1 MPAAPQPEIDPQRK
15 TCYNRNIHKSHV
27 LESFTGG
34 TAMKHLKKTLC
45 LLLAAVMLLALGVP
59 AMATGEVP
67 VDAAHF
73 PDQALRTYVT
83 DYCDTNKDNKL
94 SAAEC
99 EAVQCIDLFEM
110 KITKVA
116 DMTGIEHFTNLH
128 ELIACNNQIA
138 TLDLSGMTKLEKLDV
153 SGCGKLQ
160 SLKLAGCSALTQ
172 LDASSCALTVL
183 DLTGCSALKTVACS
197 YNALTALDVS
207 AAEKL
212 TTLECS
218 ANRLTVLDLSGH
230 KALKVLTCSLNSLTK
245 LDLTGCTALE
255 SLDCSDNALAALDL
269 SGCTALNATA
279 QGDGKAENPILSP
292 QYLPEQTGAVTD
304 GGKCTVYFDVIVGK
318 DNLGSITRVP
328 DANYDKQTGAAVY
341 AKTPDYFAYS
351 YDTGR
356 KGLPAMT
363 VYFEMQGLTSG
374 VALDE
379 KAFPDAA
386 FRTLLAETVD
396 GNGDSLLSTLETRR
410 VSELNCSGLG
420 IADLTGIEHF
430 TQLVALNCENNE
442 LTALDVSSNKLLSEI
457 YCGGNRLATLDL
469 TGLPIKDAE
478 TDTGHMQ
485 KLTGSYT
492 LSGTE
497 NGVGLFDLSQIVGK
511 DNIGSITEV
520 KGAAYDKKTGIAR
533 YSAAVETPSYTYST
547 GSSAVSLTV
556 EFALDLSKLPKTPFE
571 DVKAG
576 AWYFDAVLEA
586 FRDEL
591 MVGMSETEFSPG
603 APMTR
608 AMLVAVLHRLA
619 GSPSV
624 SGKMPFTD
632 VASGTWY
639 HDAVLWAS
647 QNGIVAGMS
656 ETTFAPQENIT
667 REQIVAIFSR
677 YTAKFSPDKTEAAAE
692 LTGFADSASVSD
704 WALDD
709 MKWAVAYKVING
721 SPSAGKLYL
730 NPQGNAT
737 RAEVATILMQ
747 YRAL

>member
-1 MPAAPQPEIDPQRK
+1 
-15 TCYNRNIHKSHV
+15 
-27 LESFTGG
+27 
-34 TAMKHLKKTLC
+34 MKHLKKTLC

-59 AMATGEVP
+59 AMAAGEVP

-128 ELIACNNQIA
+128 ELIACGNQITA
-138 TLDLSGMTKLEKLDV
+138 LDLSGMTKLEKLDV

-172 LDASSCALTVL
+172 LDASSCALTV
-183 DLTGCSALKTVACS
+183 
-197 YNALTALDVS
+197 
-207 AAEKL
+207 
-212 TTLECS
+212 
-218 ANRLTVLDLSGH
+218 
-230 KALKVLTCSLNSLTK
+230 

-318 DNLGSITRVP
+318 DNLGSITRVL
-328 DANYDKQTGAAVY
+328 DANYDKQTGEAEFT
-341 AKTPDYFAYS
+341 KTPDYFTYS

-356 KGLPAMT
+356 KGLPAMS
-363 VYFEMQGLTSG
+363 VYFEMQNLTRG

-379 KAFPDAA
+379 KAFPDEA
-386 FRTLLAETVD
+386 FRALLAETVD

-430 TQLVALNCENNE
+430 TQLVALSCENNE
-442 LTALDVSSNKLLSEI
+442 LTALDVSKNTHLSEI

-511 DNIGSITEV
+511 EHIGSITEV

-533 YSAAVETPSYTYST
+533 YSAAVETPST

-639 HDAVLWAS
+639 YDAVLWAS

-704 WALDD
+704 WALGD

>member
-1 MPAAPQPEIDPQRK
+1 
-15 TCYNRNIHKSHV
+15 
-27 LESFTGG
+27 
-34 TAMKHLKKTLC
+34 MKHLKKAFC

-59 AMATGEVP
+59 AMAADEIP
-67 VDAAHF
+67 VDAEHF

-160 SLKLAGCSALTQ
+160 SLKLAGCSALMQ

-218 ANRLTVLDLSGH
+218 ANRLTALDLSGH

-255 SLDCSDNALAALDL
+255 SLDCSGNALTTLDL

-292 QYLPEQTGAVTD
+292 QYLPEQTGAVVD
-304 GGKCTVYFDVIVGK
+304 KEQCTVYLDAIVGK
-318 DNLGSITRVP
+318 DNLGSVARVP

-374 VALDE
+374 VTLDE

-386 FRTLLAETVD
+386 FRTLLADTADVN
-396 GNGDSLLSTLETRR
+396 GNGQLSTLELRH
-410 VSELNCSGLG
+410 VSELNCSNLG

-430 TQLVALNCENNE
+430 TELAALNCENNQ
-442 LTALDVSSNKLLSEI
+442 LTALDVSKNTHLSEI
-457 YCGGNRLATLDL
+457 YCGGNQLATLDL

-478 TDTGHMQ
+478 TDTGHVQ
-485 KLTGSYT
+485 KLPGSYALT
-492 LSGTE
+492 GTE

-511 DNIGSITEV
+511 DNIGNITAV
-520 KGAAYDKKTGIAR
+520 KGGTYDKKTGIAR
-533 YSAAVETPSYTYST
+533 YSAAVEKPSYTYAT
-547 GSSAVSLTV
+547 GSNAVSLTV
-556 EFALDLSKLPKTPFE
+556 EFTLDMSKLPKSPFT
-571 DVKAG
+571 DVTAG
-576 AWYFDAVLEA
+576 AWYYAYGKG
-586 FRDEL
+586 L
-591 MVGMSETEFSPG
+591 MVGTSDTAFGPDM
-603 APMTR
+603 PMTR

-632 VASGTWY
+632 VEADTWY
-639 HDAVLWAS
+639 TEAVLWAY
-647 QNGIVAGMS
+647 QNGIVAGTS
-656 ETTFAPQENIT
+656 DTTFAPQSNIT

-677 YTAKFSPDKTEAAAE
+677 YTAKFAPDKAKAAAE
-692 LTGFADSASVSD
+692 LTAFADSASVSD
-704 WALDD
+704 WAVND
-709 MKWAVAYKVING
+709 MKWAVAQKIISG
-721 SPSAGKLYL
+721 SENAGKFYL
-730 NPQGNAT
+730 LPQDNAS
-737 RAEVATILMQ
+737 RAQVATILMQ
-747 YRAL
+747 YCAL

>member
-1 MPAAPQPEIDPQRK
+1 
-15 TCYNRNIHKSHV
+15 
-27 LESFTGG
+27 
-34 TAMKHLKKTLC
+34 MKHLKKTLC
-45 LLLAAVMLLALGVP
+45 LLLAVMMLLALGVP

-67 VDAAHF
+67 VDAEHF

-116 DMTGIEHFTNLH
+116 DMTGIKHFTNLH
-128 ELIACNNQIA
+128 ELIACGNQITA
-138 TLDLSGMTKLEKLDV
+138 LDLSGMAKLEKLDV

-183 DLTGCSALKTVACS
+183 DLSGCSALKTVACS
-197 YNALTALDVS
+197 YNALMALDVS

-218 ANRLTVLDLSGH
+218 ANRLTALDLSGH

-279 QGDGKAENPILSP
+279 QGDGKTENPILSP

-318 DNLGSITRVP
+318 DNLGSITRVL
-328 DANYDKQTGAAVY
+328 DANYDKQTGEAEF
-341 AKTPDYFAYS
+341 AKTPDYFTYS

-356 KGLPAMT
+356 KGLPAMS
-363 VYFEMQGLTSG
+363 VYFEMQNLTRG
-374 VALDE
+374 ITLDE
-379 KAFPDAA
+379 KNFPDAA
-386 FRTLLAETVD
+386 FRTLLADTADV
-396 GNGDSLLSTLETRR
+396 NGDGQLSTLELRH
-410 VSELNCSGLG
+410 VSELNCSNLG

-469 TGLPIKDAE
+469 TGLPIKDAD
-478 TDTGHMQ
+478 TDTGHVQ

-511 DNIGSITEV
+511 EHIGSITEV
-520 KGAAYDKKTGIAR
+520 KGAAYDKETGIAR

-639 HDAVLWAS
+639 YDAVLWAN

-721 SPSAGKLYL
+721 SP

>member
-1 MPAAPQPEIDPQRK
+1 
-15 TCYNRNIHKSHV
+15 
-27 LESFTGG
+27 
-34 TAMKHLKKTLC
+34 MKHLKKTLC
-45 LLLAAVMLLALGVP
+45 LLLAVMMLLALGVP
-59 AMATGEVP
+59 AMAAGEIP
-67 VDAAHF
+67 VDAKHF

-172 LDASSCALTVL
+172 LDASSCALTAL

-207 AAEKL
+207 TAEKL

-218 ANRLTVLDLSGH
+218 ANRLTALDLSGH
-230 KALKVLTCSLNSLTK
+230 KELKVLTCSLNALTK

-279 QGDGKAENPILSP
+279 QGDGKTENPILSP
-292 QYLPEQTGAVTD
+292 QYLPEQTGTVTD

-318 DNLGSITRVP
+318 DNLGSITRVL
-328 DANYDKQTGAAVY
+328 DANYDKQTGEAEF
-341 AKTPDYFAYS
+341 AKTPDYFTYS

-356 KGLPAMT
+356 KGQPAMS
-363 VYFEMQGLTSG
+363 VYFEMQNLTRG
-374 VALDE
+374 VTLDE
-379 KAFPDAA
+379 KNFPDEA
-386 FRTLLAETVD
+386 FRALLAETVD

-442 LTALDVSSNKLLSEI
+442 LTALDVSKNTHLSEI

-478 TDTGHMQ
+478 TDTGHVQ
-485 KLTGSYT
+485 KLPGSYT

-511 DNIGSITEV
+511 EHIGSITEV
-520 KGAAYDKKTGIAR
+520 KGAAYDKETGIAR

-639 HDAVLWAS
+639 YDAVLWAS

>member
-1 MPAAPQPEIDPQRK
+1 
-15 TCYNRNIHKSHV
+15 
-27 LESFTGG
+27 
-34 TAMKHLKKTLC
+34 MKHLKKAFC

-59 AMATGEVP
+59 AMAAGEIP
-67 VDAAHF
+67 VDAEHF

-153 SGCGKLQ
+153 SGCVKLQ
-160 SLKLAGCSALTQ
+160 SLKLAGCSALMQ
-172 LDASSCALTVL
+172 LDASSCALTTL

-207 AAEKL
+207 ASEKL

-218 ANRLTVLDLSGH
+218 ANRLTALDLSGH

-255 SLDCSDNALAALDL
+255 SLDCSDNALTALDL

-292 QYLPEQTGAVTD
+292 QYLPEQTGAVVD
-304 GGKCTVYFDVIVGK
+304 KEQCTVYLDAIVGK
-318 DNLGSITRVP
+318 DNLGSVARVP

-341 AKTPDYFAYS
+341 AKTPDYFSYS

-386 FRTLLAETVD
+386 FRTLLADTADVK
-396 GNGDSLLSTLETRR
+396 GGGKLSTLELRH
-410 VSELNCSGLG
+410 VSELNCSNLG

-430 TQLVALNCENNE
+430 TELAALNCENNK
-442 LTALDVSSNKLLSEI
+442 LTALDVSKNTHLSEI
-457 YCGGNRLATLDL
+457 YCGGNQLATLDL

-478 TDTGHMQ
+478 TDTGHVQ
-485 KLTGSYT
+485 KLPGSYALT
-492 LSGTE
+492 GAE

-520 KGAAYDKKTGIAR
+520 KGRPASRATAPPSKSRATPTPPAAMPCR
-533 YSAAVETPSYTYST
+533 SRWSSRST
-547 GSSAVSLTV
+547 
-556 EFALDLSKLPKTPFE
+556 
-571 DVKAG
+571 
-576 AWYFDAVLEA
+576 
-586 FRDEL
+586 
-591 MVGMSETEFSPG
+591 
-603 APMTR
+603 
-608 AMLVAVLHRLA
+608 
-619 GSPSV
+619 
-624 SGKMPFTD
+624 
-632 VASGTWY
+632 
-639 HDAVLWAS
+639 
-647 QNGIVAGMS
+647 
-656 ETTFAPQENIT
+656 
-667 REQIVAIFSR
+667 
-677 YTAKFSPDKTEAAAE
+677 
-692 LTGFADSASVSD
+692 
-704 WALDD
+704 
-709 MKWAVAYKVING
+709 
-721 SPSAGKLYL
+721 
-730 NPQGNAT
+730 
-737 RAEVATILMQ
+737 
-747 YRAL
+747 

>member
-1 MPAAPQPEIDPQRK
+1 
-15 TCYNRNIHKSHV
+15 
-27 LESFTGG
+27 
-34 TAMKHLKKTLC
+34 MKHLKKTLC
-45 LLLAAVMLLALGVP
+45 LLLAVMMLLALGVP
-59 AMATGEVP
+59 AMAAGEIP
-67 VDAAHF
+67 VDAEHF

-172 LDASSCALTVL
+172 LDASSCALTTL

-218 ANRLTVLDLSGH
+218 ANRLTALDLSGH
-230 KALKVLTCSLNSLTK
+230 KELKVLTCSLNALTK
-245 LDLTGCTALE
+245 LDLTGCAALE

-318 DNLGSITRVP
+318 DNLGSITRVL
-328 DANYDKQTGAAVY
+328 DANYDKQTGEAEF
-341 AKTPDYFAYS
+341 AKTPDYFTYS

-356 KGLPAMT
+356 KGLPAMS
-363 VYFEMQGLTSG
+363 VYFEMQNLTRG
-374 VALDE
+374 VTLDE
-379 KAFPDAA
+379 KNFPDEA
-386 FRTLLAETVD
+386 FRALLAETVD

-430 TQLVALNCENNE
+430 TQLVALNCESNE
-442 LTALDVSSNKLLSEI
+442 LTALDVSKNTHLSEI

-478 TDTGHMQ
+478 TDTGHVQ

-492 LSGTE
+492 LSDTE

-511 DNIGSITEV
+511 ERIGSITEV
-520 KGAAYDKKTGIAR
+520 KGAAYDKETGIAR

-619 GSPSV
+619 GNPSV
-624 SGKMPFTD
+624 SGKMPFAD

>member
-1 MPAAPQPEIDPQRK
+1 
-15 TCYNRNIHKSHV
+15 
-27 LESFTGG
+27 
-34 TAMKHLKKTLC
+34 MKHLKKTLC
-45 LLLAAVMLLALGVP
+45 LLLAVMMLLALGVP
-59 AMATGEVP
+59 AMAAGEIP
-67 VDAAHF
+67 VDAEHF

-172 LDASSCALTVL
+172 LDASSCALTTL

-218 ANRLTVLDLSGH
+218 ANRLTALDLSGH
-230 KALKVLTCSLNSLTK
+230 KELKVLTCSLNALTK

-279 QGDGKAENPILSP
+279 QGDGKTENPILSP

-318 DNLGSITRVP
+318 DNLGSITRVL
-328 DANYDKQTGAAVY
+328 DANYDKQTGEAEF
-341 AKTPDYFAYS
+341 AKTPDYFTYS

-356 KGLPAMT
+356 KGLPAMS
-363 VYFEMQGLTSG
+363 VYFEMQNLTRG
-374 VALDE
+374 VTLDE
-379 KAFPDAA
+379 KNFPDEA
-386 FRTLLAETVD
+386 FRALLAETVD
-396 GNGDSLLSTLETRR
+396 GNGDSLLSTLEMRR
-410 VSELNCSGLG
+410 VSELYCSGLG

-430 TQLVALNCENNE
+430 TQLVALNCENNK

-478 TDTGHMQ
+478 TDTGHVQ
-485 KLTGSYT
+485 KLPGSYT

-511 DNIGSITEV
+511 EHIGSITEV
-520 KGAAYDKKTGIAR
+520 KGAAYDKETGIAR

-591 MVGMSETEFSPG
+591 MVGMSRRSS
-603 APMTR
+603 AP
-608 AMLVAVLHRLA
+608 V
-619 GSPSV
+619 P
-624 SGKMPFTD
+624 P
-632 VASGTWY
+632 
-639 HDAVLWAS
+639 
-647 QNGIVAGMS
+647 
-656 ETTFAPQENIT
+656 
-667 REQIVAIFSR
+667 
-677 YTAKFSPDKTEAAAE
+677 
-692 LTGFADSASVSD
+692 
-704 WALDD
+704 
-709 MKWAVAYKVING
+709 
-721 SPSAGKLYL
+721 
-730 NPQGNAT
+730 
-737 RAEVATILMQ
+737 
-747 YRAL
+747 

>member
-1 MPAAPQPEIDPQRK
+1 
-15 TCYNRNIHKSHV
+15 
-27 LESFTGG
+27 
-34 TAMKHLKKTLC
+34 MKHLKKTLC

-59 AMATGEVP
+59 AMAAGEVP
-67 VDAAHF
+67 VDAEHF

-138 TLDLSGMTKLEKLDV
+138 TLDLSGMAKLEKLDV

-218 ANRLTVLDLSGH
+218 ANRLTALDLSGH
-230 KALKVLTCSLNSLTK
+230 KELKVLTCSLNSLTK
-245 LDLTGCTALE
+245 LDLT
-255 SLDCSDNALAALDL
+255 
-269 SGCTALNATA
+269 GCTALNATA

-318 DNLGSITRVP
+318 DNLGSVTRVP

-341 AKTPDYFAYS
+341 AKTPDYFTYS

-356 KGLPAMT
+356 KGLPAMS
-363 VYFEMQGLTSG
+363 VYFEMQNLTRG

-386 FRTLLAETVD
+386 FRTLLADTADVN
-396 GNGDSLLSTLETRR
+396 GNGQLSTLETRR

-420 IADLTGIEHF
+420 IADLTGIEYF

-442 LTALDVSSNKLLSEI
+442 LTALDVSKNTHLSEI
-457 YCGGNRLATLDL
+457 YCGGNQLATLDL

-478 TDTGHMQ
+478 TDTGHVQ

-511 DNIGSITEV
+511 EHIGSITEV
-520 KGAAYDKKTGIAR
+520 KGAAYDKETGIAR

-639 HDAVLWAS
+639 YDAVLWAS

>member
-1 MPAAPQPEIDPQRK
+1 
-15 TCYNRNIHKSHV
+15 
-27 LESFTGG
+27 
-34 TAMKHLKKTLC
+34 MKHLKKAFC

-59 AMATGEVP
+59 AMAAGEIP
-67 VDAAHF
+67 VDAEHF

-128 ELIACNNQIA
+128 ELIACSNQIT
-138 TLDLSGMTKLEKLDV
+138 TLDLSGKTRLEKLDV
-153 SGCGKLQ
+153 SGCTKLQ
-160 SLKLAGCSALTQ
+160 SLKLAGCTALMT
-172 LDASSCALTVL
+172 LDASSCALTTL
-183 DLTGCSALKTVACS
+183 DLTGCTALRSVACS
-197 YNALTALDVS
+197 YNALTALNVP

-218 ANRLTVLDLSGH
+218 A
-230 KALKVLTCSLNSLTK
+230 NSLTK

-269 SGCTALNATA
+269 SGCTALNATT

-292 QYLPEQTGAVTD
+292 QYLPEQTGAVTGD
-304 GGKCTVYFDVIVGK
+304 GKCTVYLDAIVGK
-318 DNLGSITRVP
+318 NNIASVARVP

-341 AKTPDYFAYS
+341 AKTPDYFSYS

-374 VALDE
+374 VALNE

-386 FRTLLAETVD
+386 FRTLLAETADV
-396 GNGDSLLSTLETRR
+396 NGDGQLSTLELRH
-410 VSELNCSGLG
+410 VSELNCSSHG

-430 TQLVALNCENNE
+430 TELVALNCENNK
-442 LTALDVSSNKLLSEI
+442 LTALDVSKNTHLSEI
-457 YCGGNRLATLDL
+457 YCGGNQLATLDL

-478 TDTGHMQ
+478 TDTGHVQ
-485 KLTGSYT
+485 KLPGSYALT
-492 LSGTE
+492 GTE

-511 DNIGSITEV
+511 DNIGSITAV
-520 KGAAYDKKTGIAR
+520 KGGSYDKKTGIAR
-533 YSAAVETPSYTYST
+533 YSAAVEKPSYTYAT
-547 GSSAVSLTV
+547 GSSAVALTV
-556 EFALDLSKLPKTPFE
+556 EFTLDMSKLPKSPLT
-571 DVKAG
+571 DVTAG
-576 AWYFDAVLEA
+576 AWFYDAVLYA
-586 FRDEL
+586 SGREL
-591 MVGMSETEFSPG
+591 MVGTADATFSPNM
-603 APMTR
+603 PMTR
-608 AMLVAVLHRLA
+608 AMLVAVLYRLA

-624 SGKMPFTD
+624 SGKTPFTD
-632 VASGTWY
+632 VAAGTWY
-639 HDAVLWAS
+639 SDAVLWAY
-647 QNGIVAGMS
+647 QNDIVAGTS
-656 ETTFAPQENIT
+656 DTTFEPLSNIT

-677 YTAKFSPDKTEAAAE
+677 YTAKFAPDKAKAAAE

-704 WALDD
+704 WAVND
-709 MKWAVAYKVING
+709 MKWAVAQKIIGGRENG
-721 SPSAGKLYL
+721 GRLYL
-730 NPQGNAT
+730 APQGNAS

-747 YRAL
+747 YCAL